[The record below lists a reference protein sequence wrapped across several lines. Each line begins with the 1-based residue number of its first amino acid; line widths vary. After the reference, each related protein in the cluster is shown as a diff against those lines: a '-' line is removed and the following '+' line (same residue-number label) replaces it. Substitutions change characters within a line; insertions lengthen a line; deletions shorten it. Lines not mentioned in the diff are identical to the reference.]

1 MSERHAKRLFAINP
15 EPHGIKASLWAEWS
29 GLFFLDSPWPLSQHS
44 GLHKQT
50 ESGAEITSC
59 APPLF
64 CENLVL
70 FLSADRTCFSFA
82 SCDEKHHGILWLSSL
97 SYYTKPHM
105 TITIFAKCFPDAMRR
120 RCNRQRF
127 RHSSV
132 FFFPTIFSPFSSDQR
147 SQWVHQ
153 QCFPTAKRLI
163 CSNSHC
169 GVLARTAK
177 VGSLCSDLQTHTH
190 IFHLRLTKHYRIL
203 TNGRKEWQAA

>member
-1 MSERHAKRLFAINP
+1 MELKLLSEQN
-15 EPHGIKASLWAEWS
+15 GQVC
-29 GLFFLDSPWPLSQHS
+29 FFLDSPWPLSQHS

-132 FFFPTIFSPFSSDQR
+132 FFFSNHFFSIFLRPEKPMSTSAVFSHRQATHLLK
-147 SQWVHQ
+147 QPLW
-153 QCFPTAKRLI
+153 CFGA
-163 CSNSHC
+163 H
-169 GVLARTAK
+169 G
-177 VGSLCSDLQTHTH
+177 
-190 IFHLRLTKHYRIL
+190 
-203 TNGRKEWQAA
+203 